1 MAQPRRVLIVG
12 GSQASGLFEA
22 VERREA
28 RAVVLGIPEI
38 LERQAMPPCVEEVAA
53 LDLTQPLVSIVRT
66 IRGLAEAHAC
76 AGIVPITEY
85 ALVPAAFVAQQ
96 LRLPGVPV
104 KAVQNTRDKARMRAV
119 LARAGLAQVRYA
131 ACRDLTEGQAFLES
145 VGGPIIVKPILGTAS
160 DGVSRVD
167 GPDQLAAAFALAGQ
181 ARSFGGVLCEE
192 LVPGPEV
199 SVEGYSVDGVFTLV
213 AVTDKVTDERFLEV
227 GHSQPSAHPA
237 SDQQAIAAFVAA
249 ALRALGVGEGV
260 SHTEV
265 KLTPAGPVLIE
276 THTRMGGGNIHLLT
290 RRTTGID
297 LADLTVGFALGEKPQ
312 RQPRPTGRGAAVR
325 FLTSR
330 PGRIASVAV
339 PPLVDGIEDATVYVA
354 PGAAVGQ
361 RSSSLDRL
369 GHVVAVADSAAS
381 ACRAAEAFR
390 DRIVVRYLEEGEP
403 WTAQVA

>member
-1 MAQPRRVLIVG
+1 MAQSRRVLIVG

-38 LERQAMPPCVEEVAA
+38 LERQAMPPCVDQVVA

-104 KAVQNTRDKARMRAV
+104 KAVQNTRDKARMRTV

-131 ACRDLTEGQAFLES
+131 ACRDVTEGREFLES

-167 GPDQLAAAFALAGQ
+167 SPDQLAAAFALAGQ

-199 SVEGYSVDGVFTLV
+199 SVEGFSVDGVFTLV

-227 GHSQPSAHPA
+227 GHSQPSAHSA

-249 ALRALGVGEGV
+249 ALHALGVGEGV

-312 RQPRPTGRGAAVR
+312 LQPLPTGRGAAVR

-330 PGRIASVAV
+330 PGRIESVVV

>member
-1 MAQPRRVLIVG
+1 MAQSRRVLIVG

-38 LERQAMPPCVEEVAA
+38 LERQAMAPCVDQVVA

-104 KAVQNTRDKARMRAV
+104 KAVQNTRDKARMRTV

-131 ACRDLTEGQAFLES
+131 ACRDATEGREFLES

-167 GPDQLAAAFALAGQ
+167 SPDQLAAAFALAGQ

-199 SVEGYSVDGVFTLV
+199 SVEGFSVDGVFTLV

-227 GHSQPSAHPA
+227 GHSQPSAHSA

-249 ALRALGVGEGV
+249 ALQALGVGEGV

-297 LADLTVGFALGEKPQ
+297 LADLMVGFALGEKPQ
-312 RQPRPTGRGAAVR
+312 LQPRPTGRGAAVR

-330 PGRIASVAV
+330 PGRIASVVV
-339 PPLVDGIEDATVYVA
+339 PPLADGIEDATVYVA